1 MNLKYILTFL
11 SFSIPFSLYLF
22 KDHYGIIENPLPEI
36 IFAAIYF
43 GDLFY
48 YKNYDYLKLTFG
60 ITCILQVFI
69 PILLMLKRVFYLIM
83 IVLIF
88 STFILYLFAYIYN
101 ILNVQT
107 KIKQKYILITPVL
120 TTIQIFTFGLVWEK
134 LKNESITSVSI
145 ILLLFFS
152 IVAFNSFAWLRFQK
166 TNTSSFLFG
175 ILTGFTMFASMIYL
189 CYYYDVKQDQ
199 DYKSIKI
206 LYLLIQILAGSSGM
220 HHKFLQKIKT
230 H

>member
-1 MNLKYILTFL
+1 MNFKYILTFL

-22 KDHYGIIENPLPEI
+22 KDLYGIIENPLPET

-48 YKNYDYLKLTFG
+48 YKNYDQLKLAFG

-69 PILLMLKRVFYLIM
+69 PILLMLKRVFYLVM

-88 STFILYLFAYIYN
+88 SNFILYIFAYINN

-107 KIKQKYILITPVL
+107 KITQKYILFTPLL

-134 LKNESITSVSI
+134 LKNESITSIAI
-145 ILLLFFS
+145 ILLLFFLV
-152 IVAFNSFAWLRFQK
+152 VAFNTFAWLRCQK
-166 TNTSSFLFG
+166 TNTSSFIFG
-175 ILTGFTMFASMIYL
+175 ILAGFTMFASMIYL
-189 CYYYDVKQDQ
+189 CFYYDVKQDQ

-206 LYLLIQILAGSSGM
+206 LYLLIQVLVGSSGM

-230 H
+230 N